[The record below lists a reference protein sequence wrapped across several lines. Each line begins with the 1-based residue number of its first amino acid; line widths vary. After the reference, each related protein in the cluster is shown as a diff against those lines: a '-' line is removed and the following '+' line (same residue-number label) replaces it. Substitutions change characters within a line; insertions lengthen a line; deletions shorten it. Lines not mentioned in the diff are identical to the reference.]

1 MQRPR
6 GKVRESQSFC
16 VLRTF
21 HHWAFDVYNH
31 REDSPEGV
39 PWWPRF
45 RITGF
50 YCHSLG
56 SIPGWGTEIL
66 QSIQLCFFF
75 FFFLRQGRKGN
86 SLELF
91 GCPESLLE
99 SYYLGMIDI
108 LPSRNNLH
116 PQFSLISL
124 TNFQILAQTPLSE
137 GSSDLIWLPR
147 TRSQASYL
155 PVHGL
160 RKSVLLFHS
169 TVHICS

>member
-1 MQRPR
+1 MTHRIQESTYLRLQFYCKGCIRNRQMQRPR

-75 FFFLRQGRKGN
+75 FFLKAGEKRKLTRALWV
-86 SLELF
+86 SRVF
-91 GCPESLLE
+91 
-99 SYYLGMIDI
+99 IRI
-108 LPSRNNLH
+108 L
-116 PQFSLISL
+116 
-124 TNFQILAQTPLSE
+124 
-137 GSSDLIWLPR
+137 LPR
-147 TRSQASYL
+147 
-155 PVHGL
+155 HD
-160 RKSVLLFHS
+160 
-169 TVHICS
+169 